1 MTRRLTGG
9 ETYDYCYE
17 GKPEDYAID
26 ATSDGAN
33 ELLQILK
40 RRGVIDSWINE
51 ANDKSFLFIAL
62 SMNLPKFALRR
73 QLTLCGMLI
82 MAYRQTT
89 IAPSIFP
96 RGVRDAL
103 QDCCY
108 EDKLQVYD
116 RKTQLKMFVALKIL
130 NHPSNTDLD
139 TNQSMRD
146 EAEGFL
152 AFCLTEDLSG
162 PGEGFKVGE
171 EFERLYRAYTES
183 IGRSL
188 SFNCYHA
195 VHSSPGMRC

>member
-9 ETYDYCYE
+9 ETYDYYYE
-17 GKPEDYAID
+17 GKPEDYVID
-26 ATSDGAN
+26 TTSDGAN
-33 ELLQILK
+33 EVLQILK
-40 RRGVIDSWINE
+40 RRGVIGSWINE

-62 SMNLPKFALRR
+62 SMNLPKFALRH
-73 QLTLCGMLI
+73 QLSLCGMLI
-82 MAYRQTT
+82 LTYRQMT
-89 IAPSIFP
+89 ITPSIFP
-96 RGVRDAL
+96 RGLRDAL

-116 RKTQLKMFVALKIL
+116 RKTQLKMFVAQKIL
-130 NHPSNTDLD
+130 NHPSNTDLH
-139 TNQSMRD
+139 TNQSMFD

-162 PGEGFKVGE
+162 PGEYFNVGKEFK
-171 EFERLYRAYTES
+171 RLYRSYVEL
-183 IGRSL
+183 IGQSL